1 MKGGVRRSSFSR
13 KRRRELGWCA
23 TSFGLQPSALPL
35 QESYRR
41 GGAVEEPHQ
50 VDGGL
55 EGGARVCGDEA
66 QVRICE
72 AALSRTEEKC
82 HPTVRGVRAG
92 EPVSTAEKIVA
103 SDTGLSPGAKA
114 ADHERAAESGGGA
127 KKLNP
132 NAGTGIAEHLLPRRT
147 ALFRVS
153 LERERLFFRCN
164 ENRRASRRNAN
175 GVRPGLLC
183 SLRGGASL

>member
-55 EGGARVCGDEA
+55 KGGARVCGDEVE
-66 QVRICE
+66 VRICE
-72 AALSRTEEKC
+72 AALSRTEEEC

-92 EPVSTAEKIVA
+92 EPVSAAEKTVA
-103 SDTGLSPGAKA
+103 SGTGLAR
-114 ADHERAAESGGGA
+114 ERWWPTTSGPPKRAQDRESRPRA
-127 KKLNP
+127 LVLAWLNTYYP
-132 NAGTGIAEHLLPRRT
+132 EVTG
-147 ALFRVS
+147 LFRVS
-153 LERERLFFRCN
+153 LACLIHQN
-164 ENRRASRRNAN
+164 
-175 GVRPGLLC
+175 
-183 SLRGGASL
+183 